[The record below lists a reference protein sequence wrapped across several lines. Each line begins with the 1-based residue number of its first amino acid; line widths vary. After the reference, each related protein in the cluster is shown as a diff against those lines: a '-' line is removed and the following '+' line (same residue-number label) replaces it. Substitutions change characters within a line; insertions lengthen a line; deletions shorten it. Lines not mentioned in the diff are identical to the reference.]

1 MNHFRINVKKILD
14 SRCLIFELHI
24 SVCATFL
31 ILFQLTG
38 VFYLVDFRATRDQA
52 KCLNDIPVPER
63 HYDFLREGNAPGDQF
78 KAIDQ
83 CHQSFGPKFVPH
95 VKENEPPFEVVPHKN
110 SAIISKSCIYN
121 LILI

>member
-1 MNHFRINVKKILD
+1 M
-14 SRCLIFELHI
+14 
-24 SVCATFL
+24 
-31 ILFQLTG
+31 
-38 VFYLVDFRATRDQA
+38 VDFRATRDQA

-95 VKENEPPFEVVPHKN
+95 VKENEPPFEVVPSHKN
-110 SAIISKSCIYN
+110 SSIISKSCIYN
-121 LILI
+121 RSDLEFMS